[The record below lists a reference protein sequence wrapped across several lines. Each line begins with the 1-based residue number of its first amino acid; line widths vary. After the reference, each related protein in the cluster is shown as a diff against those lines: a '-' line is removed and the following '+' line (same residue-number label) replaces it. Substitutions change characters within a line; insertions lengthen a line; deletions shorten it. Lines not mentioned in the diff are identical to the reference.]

1 MSDLAPFVATVLKD
15 RAMIEMMTE
24 MEKLKRLVDERLK
37 VQITGKR
44 GSPVYREG
52 SLRDGYTS
60 HRGRCFEVIFDD
72 VDVDIH
78 DDGDDNIDDDIDTI
92 EETMATSKKNAKN
105 KINDHQTPKSGVL
118 PLAALA
124 DLEIRLGGSVIER
137 LLATTV
143 VGSCNAPFF
152 TEDDFYR
159 DTKYSQPRFLAHD
172 RKEIILKVKTRK
184 RGPVP
189 FVIARFGNEMAFGD
203 YRKLHQLST
212 EEIMELSKS
221 GLVSTIILDG
231 LTFSKPE
238 ILESLKVLTAMGYGV
253 DEGNGHK
260 NYVHA
265 VDATRL
271 PVRKPPA

>member
-1 MSDLAPFVATVLKD
+1 MSDLAPFVATILKD
-15 RAMIEMMTE
+15 RAMLEMMTE

-60 HRGRCFEVIFDD
+60 HRGRCFEVMFND
-72 VDVDIH
+72 VDIDIH
-78 DDGDDNIDDDIDTI
+78 DDGDDNIDDDIDDI
-92 EETMATSKKNAKN
+92 DETMTNSKTNTKN
-105 KINDHQTPKSGVL
+105 KINDHQSPNTGVL

-137 LLATTV
+137 LDATTV

-159 DTKYSQPRFLAHD
+159 DTKYNQPRFLAHD

-189 FVIARFGNEMAFGD
+189 FVIARFGNEMDFGD
-203 YRKLHQLST
+203 YHKIHQLNT
-212 EEIMELSKS
+212 EAMIELSKS
-221 GLVSTIILDG
+221 GMVSTIILDG

-238 ILESLKVLTAMGYGV
+238 ILESLKVLNAMGYGV

-260 NYVHA
+260 DYVHA

-271 PVRKPPA
+271 PVRKSPP